1 MSDLRERK
9 RRKTLT
15 AIHEAA
21 MALFAERGYGNVT
34 VAEIADAADVGRATV
49 FSYYGSKEE
58 IVLGESAVAVEGL
71 RAALAGVPDQSGVLA
86 AVREWLRTLVGWVEP
101 DLLLQMRLADE
112 VPAVAAA
119 RSRLQRA
126 IEEEIAVALAH
137 TMPAGSPLLP
147 RLVAGALGAALST
160 VELEAARRLRDAAD
174 PLTADEVDRLFDAA
188 VSFVDGGVA
197 RLADGAR

>member
-1 MSDLRERK
+1 MSELRERK

-21 MALFAERGYGNVT
+21 MRLFAERGYANVT

-58 IVLGESAVAVEGL
+58 IVLGESAVAIDGL
-71 RAALAGVPDQSGVLA
+71 RAALDGLEGQSQVIA

-101 DLLLQMRLADE
+101 DLVLQLRLADE
-112 VPAVAAA
+112 VPAVGAA

-126 IEEEIAVALAH
+126 IESVIADALSR
-137 TMPAGSPLLP
+137 TMADAPPLVP
-147 RLVAGALGAALST
+147 RLVAGALGAALSA
-160 VELEAARRLRDAAD
+160 VELEAAQRIGDASR
-174 PLTADEVDRLFDAA
+174 PLSAAEVDQLFDAA
-188 VSFVDGGVA
+188 VAFVDGGIS
-197 RLADGAR
+197 RLGA